1 MNVQDGRRRDKMEKY
16 TRVRAKVDLDAVEYN
31 VDRMKDNTE
40 QGVEVVVVIKA
51 DG

>member
-31 VDRMKDNTE
+31 VDRMKDNT
-40 QGVEVVVVIKA
+40 
-51 DG
+51 